1 MFPCLLTQE
10 NLASE
15 LIFSFWW
22 GKKYTNKAIP
32 PVDLCRSLQ
41 DALNLLAASSL
52 TLIHVTLGGTE
63 RQVCSQGEEVV
74 LGMDVVSERAKLGT
88 NVIHYD

>member
-1 MFPCLLTQE
+1 M
-10 NLASE
+10 
-15 LIFSFWW
+15 
-22 GKKYTNKAIP
+22 Y
-32 PVDLCRSLQ
+32 RSLQ
-41 DALNLLAASSL
+41 DAFTLLAASSL

-63 RQVCSQGEEVV
+63 RQVYLQSEEVA